1 MINRDLTCLIRAV
14 GSRIHLVNQNT
25 YKESPHEDLSGLKG
39 IYGKIVELV

>member
-1 MINRDLTCLIRAV
+1 MINRDLTYLIRAAV
-14 GSRIHLVNQNT
+14 SRIHRVNQNT